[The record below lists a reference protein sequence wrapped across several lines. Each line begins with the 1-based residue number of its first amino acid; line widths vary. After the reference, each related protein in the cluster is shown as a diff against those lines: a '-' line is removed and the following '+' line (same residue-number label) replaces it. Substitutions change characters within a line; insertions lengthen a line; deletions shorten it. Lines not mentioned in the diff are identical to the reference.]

1 MKDLRVAN
9 SLGDERGVALLIV
22 TIISILLVLLGL
34 SLTFDSMTETTI
46 SSEIENRNRAFLNTD
61 AGYNSYKDNLRGLS
75 LTAILTATT
84 TVPQYIN
91 YTIPTDPTALAYFNR
106 NPLAPLE
113 AMNVDF
119 DNPPTPVGTRTIN
132 GLMTPAAGV
141 YHIVMT
147 QGGVEFLGGID
158 GEERELLL
166 SALKLHENDLDSHCP
181 IQHVSTGNSKIIV
194 GIKSR
199 AKLNSLMPDLNLL
212 MRIDQTIS
220 NKGYFLFTFDSDH
233 PNVLTHARMFAP
245 QIGINEDP
253 VTGNGNGPLGAYV
266 IENKLLKHNGEL
278 FQFKSQQGE
287 AIGRAGIAH
296 VSVEIE
302 KDRPTKIRVG
312 GDAVIAFEAEIEV

>member
-1 MKDLRVAN
+1 M
-9 SLGDERGVALLIV
+9 
-22 TIISILLVLLGL
+22 
-34 SLTFDSMTETTI
+34 
-46 SSEIENRNRAFLNTD
+46 NRKYKLYQVDAFT
-61 AGYNSYKDNLRGLS
+61 
-75 LTAILTATT
+75 
-84 TVPQYIN
+84 
-91 YTIPTDPTALAYFNR
+91 R
-106 NPLAPLE
+106 NKFSG
-113 AMNVDF
+113 N
-119 DNPPTPVGTRTIN
+119 
-132 GLMTPAAGV
+132 AAGV
-141 YHIVMT
+141 VPNAEGLTDKQMQAIARELNNSETAFILPADGADHDVRVRFFTPTTEVPTCGHATIAAHYVRAIEYQLPTCTVFQKIGIGTLPVGIVQDGNDYHIVMT
-147 QGGVEFLGGID
+147 QGGIEFLGGID
-158 GEERELLL
+158 GEERETLL
-166 SALKLHENDLDSHCP
+166 SALDLHENDLDSRCP

-194 GIKSR
+194 GVKSM

-220 NKGYFLFTFDSDH
+220 NKGYFIFTFDSDN
-233 PNVLTHARMFAP
+233 PKLLTHARMFAP